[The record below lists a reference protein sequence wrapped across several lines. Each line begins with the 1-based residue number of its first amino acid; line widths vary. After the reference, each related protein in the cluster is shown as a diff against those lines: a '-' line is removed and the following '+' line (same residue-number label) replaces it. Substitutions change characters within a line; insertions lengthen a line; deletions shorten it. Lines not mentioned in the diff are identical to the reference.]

1 MIDLIGRCQNGVV
14 QQRRIA
20 GRRWLY
26 SSAKSGLSERTEV
39 LPEVIEAPIR
49 LDTAWTGVSEIPFL
63 SFLIFYEF
71 GGCIPPAAVVYMDYW
86 KLFF

>member
-14 QQRRIA
+14 QRRRIA
-20 GRRWLY
+20 GRCWLY
-26 SSAKSGLSERTEV
+26 PSAKSGLSERTEV
-39 LPEVIEAPIR
+39 LPEVSEAPVR
-49 LDTAWTGVSEIPFL
+49 LDTARTGVSEIPFL

-71 GGCIPPAAVVYMDYW
+71 GSGIPTAVVVYMDYW